1 MAKVLLAEDDAS
13 MLYLLQTLLKME
25 GYEVAALDLQGD
37 VVAGVRAEHPDVLL
51 MDVHLAGT
59 SGMDVLEQLREQEDL
74 KHTAIIMSSGMN
86 LEAESLA
93 GGATA
98 FLLKPYMPDDLLGL
112 IRRYAPEGQG

>member
-1 MAKVLLAEDDAS
+1 MAKVLLAEDDTS
-13 MLYLLQTLLKME
+13 MLFLLQTLLRME
-25 GYEVAALDLQGD
+25 GYLVSVLDLHGD
-37 VVAGVRAEHPDVLL
+37 FVAGVRAERPDVLL

-59 SGMDVLEQLREQEDL
+59 SGMDVLQQLRDQPDL

-93 GGATA
+93 AGATA
-98 FLLKPYMPDDLLGL
+98 FLLKPYMPDELIGL